1 MKCGMELSLCVY
13 VCVYV
18 CEACVRHVCV
28 VCTVCVVLV
37 LLLCIIVY
45 YFMGMYECIYAFV
58 LYCIII
64 L

>member
-1 MKCGMELSLCVY
+1 MC
-13 VCVYV
+13 VCVCV
-18 CEACVRHVCV
+18 CVRHVCV

-37 LLLCIIVY
+37 LLCIIVY